1 MPPKKPQFSESADR
15 RRNPAVLDQLK
26 NLSSFQWF
34 CLSPDIFEVN
44 HNIKKS
50 LTGNLMPL
58 LHTLKMIA
66 MCLCVT
72 FPKIVAKL
80 HSKKT
85 ILIRSC

>member
-1 MPPKKPQFSESADR
+1 MPPKKPQFLESADR
-15 RRNPAVLDQLK
+15 RRNP
-26 NLSSFQWF
+26 
-34 CLSPDIFEVN
+34 PDIFEVN